1 MKFPDCHIYY
11 MPQRSDEWFA
21 ARRGLLTASEFGP
34 WLLKND
40 KTSQKARESAICR
53 ILAKAAKLWEE
64 PSYENA
70 AMKRGTELEPVAVSA
85 FEAFAGTGVTPVGLC
100 VSKHGFF
107 GCSPDGLLM
116 EEGHGFEGKVPV
128 PSTHIAYRRAGV
140 VPEHYRF
147 QIEGSMAVTGAS
159 GWWLQS
165 WNPDVAN
172 LRVFTPR
179 SDFTEE
185 LLAALIEFSKDV
197 QEAFIHEHAAFEKEF
212 GTEQA

>member
-1 MKFPDCHIYY
+1 MKFPDCDIHH

-21 ARRGLLTASEFGP
+21 ARRGLLTASDFGP

-53 ILAKAAKLWEE
+53 ILAGAANLWQE
-64 PSYENA
+64 PNFENA
-70 AMKRGTELEPVAVSA
+70 AMKRGTDLEPVAVSA
-85 FEAFAGTGVTPVGLC
+85 FETFAGTGVTQVGLC
-100 VSKHGFF
+100 VSRHGLF

-140 VPEHYRF
+140 LPEQYLF
-147 QIEGSMAVTGAS
+147 QVHGGMAVTGAT
-159 GWWLQS
+159 GWWFQS
-165 WNPDVAN
+165 WNPDLAN

-179 SDFTEE
+179 SEFTEE
-185 LLAALIEFSKDV
+185 LLAALIAFSKDV
-197 QEAFIHEHAAFEKEF
+197 EEAYRHEHAAYEAEF
-212 GTEQA
+212 GKGDA